1 MSATLGLFEG
11 FGIEIEYMIVDA
23 ASLDVLPVT
32 DRAIRA
38 VAGEYVNEVERG
50 PLAWS
55 NELALHVIELKTNG
69 PAPSLAPLPRVFRA
83 GVDEVNAVLTG
94 MGARLMPGPMHP
106 WMDPHTETRLWPH
119 DYNPIYEAYNRI
131 FDCRGHGWS
140 NLQSMH
146 VNLPFA
152 GEDEFVRLHAAIRA
166 ALPILPMLAA
176 GSPYCDGRASGALD
190 HRMQVYRGNAARIP
204 SIAGHVVPE
213 AVTGIDAYH
222 ELILAPMYADIAPHD
237 PDGILQE
244 EWLNSRGAIARFDRN
259 AIEIRVL
266 DSGVSARR
274 HRRGRRRGRSRA
286 RPRLRAPR
294 QAGSTAGD
302 GHHRAGADL
311 LRRGRARRTRRD
323 REPRL
328 PRRPRRRALARHRRC
343 VVGAPHRARAA
354 RRRGAGRTP
363 RAHPRP
369 WHAGQPP
376 RGLRRPGT
384 RPDAARRL
392 LPATRRVPRRRRT
405 IHRVDGA
412 RSQRGGST
420 TPPML
425 PLTRN
430 QPVRL

>member
-23 ASLDVLPVT
+23 GSLDVMPVT

-69 PAPSLAPLPRVFRA
+69 PSPSLAPLPLVFQA
-83 GVDEVNAVLTG
+83 GVDEVNAVLAG

-152 GEDEFVRLHAAIRA
+152 GEDDFVRLHAAIRA

-176 GSPYCDGRASGALD
+176 GSPYCDGRAAGALD

-204 SIAGHVVPE
+204 SIAGHIVPE

-266 DSGVSARR
+266 DTQECPRADIAVGAAVVALVRDLAFERHGALAALQALDTAELARIFFDGVE
-274 HRRGRRRGRSRA
+274 RGEHAVIDNRDYLAALGVGRSPVTGGTLWARLIERA
-286 RPRLRAPR
+286 SPDDAALGVPLEHILARGTLASRLVAC
-294 QAGSTAGD
+294 AGPTPD
-302 GHHRAGADL
+302 
-311 LRRGRARRTRRD
+311 RTRLAACYQ
-323 REPRL
+323 RL
-328 PRRPRRRALARHRRC
+328 GECLA
-343 VVGAPHRARAA
+343 
-354 RRRGAGRTP
+354 AGELFT
-363 RAHPRP
+363 
-369 WHAGQPP
+369 G
-376 RGLRRPGT
+376 
-384 RPDAARRL
+384 
-392 LPATRRVPRRRRT
+392 
-405 IHRVDGA
+405 
-412 RSQRGGST
+412 
-420 TPPML
+420 
-425 PLTRN
+425 
-430 QPVRL
+430 

>member
-69 PAPSLAPLPRVFRA
+69 PAPSLAPLPRVFQA
-83 GVDEVNAVLTG
+83 GVDEVNAVLAG

-266 DSGVSARR
+266 DSQECPRADIAVAAAVVDLVRDLAFER
-274 HRRGRRRGRSRA
+274 HGKLA
-286 RPRLRAPR
+286 AL
-294 QAGSTAGD
+294 QAMDTI
-302 GHHRAGADL
+302 
-311 LRRGRARRTRRD
+311 
-323 REPRL
+323 E
-328 PRRPRRRALARHRRC
+328 LARIFFDGVERGEHAVIENRDYL
-343 VVGAPHRARAA
+343 AA
-354 RRRGAGRTP
+354 LGAGRSPVTGGALWARLIE
-363 RAHPRP
+363 RAPP
-369 WHAGQPP
+369 DDAGLGGPLEHILA
-376 RGLRRPGT
+376 RGTLASRLVACVGPAPDRT
-384 RPDAARRL
+384 RLAACYRRL
-392 LPATRRVPRRRRT
+392 GECLAAGELFT
-405 IHRVDGA
+405 G
-412 RSQRGGST
+412 
-420 TPPML
+420 
-425 PLTRN
+425 
-430 QPVRL
+430 